1 MTQVQQRSTPR
12 LSKQRRYRYLMY
24 AFLLGGVA
32 VGLGLRVL
40 DYHVLSE
47 AVYWVGI
54 VGALVVWKGTSITLF
69 DERDKAID
77 RRASQLTMTLTGAL
91 LVVGASTARLGTHL
105 GLVDVPPMVHG
116 ALYGYISVFVIFGLS
131 YFWVRYRP

>member
-1 MTQVQQRSTPR
+1 MTQVQQSSTPR

-24 AFLLGGVA
+24 VFLLGGVA
-32 VGLGLRVL
+32 VGLGLRFL

-54 VGALVVWKGTSITLF
+54 LAAFVVWKGTSVTLF

-77 RRASQLTMTLTGAL
+77 RRASQLTMTVTGAL
-91 LVVGASTARLGTHL
+91 LIVGASVVRLGTQL
-105 GLVDVPPMVHG
+105 GVVDAPPMVRG
-116 ALYGYISVFVIFGLS
+116 ALYGCISVFVIFGLS
-131 YFWVRYRP
+131 YLWVRYRP